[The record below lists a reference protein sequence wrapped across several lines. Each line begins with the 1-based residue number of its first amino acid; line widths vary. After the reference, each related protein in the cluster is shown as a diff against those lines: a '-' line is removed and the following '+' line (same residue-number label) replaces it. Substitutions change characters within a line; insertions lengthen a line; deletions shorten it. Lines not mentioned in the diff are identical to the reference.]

1 VLPGAGELAEEP
13 LPELEAASALQFT
26 EASARK
32 TAAVAA
38 KVEIGASREL
48 GRPHPPVMSVAMP
61 ARRGFVT
68 GSAFAWKT
76 LVLWVVLIV
85 AFLAIWQF
93 LSPEPSA
100 TQAPGPRAEYDP
112 ILSIVF
118 VPLILLVTIFAG
130 LLWRA
135 KRAQRAI
142 VRAGNL
148 IASDPLRAHEE
159 LVGLSRSMLKQL
171 SAKAH
176 VMLAGLAER
185 AGDFN
190 ASLAHADSALAQL
203 RVPLAR
209 AVAYDILLPEVHAA
223 RALALAGL
231 DRMSEASVELAA
243 IEHDFPA
250 YYLLE
255 RSRFRVLQL
264 LAVRSGDYQ
273 SAARLS
279 KARAPDLPISYRD
292 DVLGEI
298 AEVVAR
304 GGTIGRTRL
313 SRLRCEIELDP
324 TLAHWLDASAPEL
337 MRRFNDLR
345 AA

>member
-1 VLPGAGELAEEP
+1 
-13 LPELEAASALQFT
+13 
-26 EASARK
+26 
-32 TAAVAA
+32 
-38 KVEIGASREL
+38 
-48 GRPHPPVMSVAMP
+48 VMSVSMP

-68 GSAFAWKT
+68 GAPLGWKT
-76 LVLWVVLIV
+76 LVLWLFLIV

-93 LSPEPSA
+93 LSPEPSVSRGPG
-100 TQAPGPRAEYDP
+100 QAPDSQYDVMFSIIVAP
-112 ILSIVF
+112 LGFFLAILAAI
-118 VPLILLVTIFAG
+118 
-130 LLWRA
+130 LWRA
-135 KRAQRAI
+135 KRAQKAI

-148 IASDPLRAHEE
+148 IASDPLRAHDE
-159 LVGLSRSMLKQL
+159 LVGLSRSTLKQV
-171 SAKAH
+171 SARAH

-185 AGDFN
+185 AADFKT
-190 ASLAHADSALAQL
+190 SLAQADAALAQL
-203 RVPLAR
+203 RVPMAR
-209 AVAYDILLPEVHAA
+209 AVAYDLLLPDVHAA

-243 IEHDFPA
+243 IEHDFPTF
-250 YYLLE
+250 YRLE